1 MSNSRY
7 DDDSFEDELIN
18 EFGDKDED
26 ESLSELES
34 ELRPKEENLG
44 MQAPEEEYIFD
55 DSYEET
61 KPKKKKKST
70 KTYSTKTIL
79 VIGFIII
86 LLCIVI
92 DATLI
97 GYKLIYKETIDIKPL
112 LVYQEK
118 SVIYDN
124 TTINKKMNDHI
135 PIININNSSIN
146 DINNEINKIYN
157 NYLNSNPDY
166 FRYDYKVNEDILS
179 LVLIYRNKLD
189 KENNYTYKFKTY
201 NISLKT
207 LLLYDDNLILAK
219 YKLNLSDV
227 NKKMREDFQKTYDDL
242 LRKNY
247 IDETYNYNRLITDLE
262 LTNFTSDINYY
273 IDNNKLY
280 VYRSF
285 NIYNNKNITSYFNE
299 SNYRF
304 YIK

>member
-70 KTYSTKTIL
+70 KTYSTKKIL

-166 FRYDYKVNEDILS
+166 FRYDYKVNDDILS

-242 LRKNY
+242 LKKNY

>member
-1 MSNSRY
+1 MSNSKY

-55 DSYEET
+55 DSYEEK

-166 FRYDYKVNEDILS
+166 FRYDYKVNDDILS

-207 LLLYDDNLILAK
+207 VSLYDDNLILTK
-219 YKLNLSDV
+219 YKLKLSDV

>member
-55 DSYEET
+55 DSYEEK

-79 VIGFIII
+79 VLGFIII

-166 FRYDYKVNEDILS
+166 FRYDYKINDDILS

>member
-70 KTYSTKTIL
+70 KTYSTKKIL

-166 FRYDYKVNEDILS
+166 FRYDYKVNDDILS

-207 LLLYDDNLILAK
+207 VSLYDDNLILTK
-219 YKLNLSDV
+219 YKLKLSDV

>member
-55 DSYEET
+55 DSYEEK

-79 VIGFIII
+79 VLGFIII

-166 FRYDYKVNEDILS
+166 FRYDYKVNDDILS

-207 LLLYDDNLILAK
+207 VSLYDDNLILTK
-219 YKLNLSDV
+219 YKLKLSDV